1 MPARTAFFTAILWGG
16 STVLTAHAQEGT
28 VRFAFQGSTIQV
40 EVNTRGAAGSAEVV
54 DGEGAAVAVTDRGG
68 GGGAY
73 VRLADGVLTL
83 DNVSGKWADYF
94 VVVPPGAS
102 VSLSIDGRTVMAV
115 APAGG
120 GRSLIWRWEGV
131 AAASRPPALAPAPAP
146 AGRAWR
152 PRHDLTVNAFNGHLI
167 VDSADVRDLERVR
180 ALKIIVGGRSFR
192 VAGNRS
198 VRFGYAEEIRWGVV
212 APRSDGVDV
221 TLELPA
227 DVQSFK
233 LRVGGTAIWEVK
245 DGRGRAHCEPVA
257 EIQARDGRLIWV
269 FTPEEGRLRCS
280 AEKGSQLAVRG
291 PLPELPRR
299 H

>member
-1 MPARTAFFTAILWGG
+1 MPARTAFLAVILWGG
-16 STVLTAHAQEGT
+16 STVLPAHAQEGT
-28 VRFAFQGSTIQV
+28 VSFAFQGSTIQV

-54 DGEGAAVAVTDRGG
+54 DGEAAAVSVTDRS

-73 VRLADGVLTL
+73 VRLADGVLSL
-83 DNVSGKWADYF
+83 DNRSGMWADYF

-102 VSLSIDGRTVMAV
+102 VSLAIDGRTVMAV

-120 GRSLIWRWEGV
+120 GRRLTWRWEGE
-131 AAASRPPALAPAPAP
+131 AATSRPRALAPAP

-152 PRHDLTVNAFNGHLI
+152 PRHDLTVNAFTGHLV
-167 VDSADVRDLERVR
+167 VDSADVQDLERVR

-227 DVQSFK
+227 DIESFK
-233 LRVGGTAIWEVK
+233 LRVGGAAIWEVE

-257 EIQARDGRLIWV
+257 EIEAPDGRLIWV

-280 AEKGSQLAVRG
+280 GKKGSRLAVRG
-291 PLPELPRR
+291 P
-299 H
+299 